1 MSEIG
6 NCLYKEDIWLTQ
18 NVFKWEHSLHL
29 TLERNIK
36 DFLKDSLEQKDNYA
50 IKLIRTKLKPVSY
63 THLDVYKRQDVH
75 IDWL

>member
-50 IKLIRTKLKPVSY
+50 IKLIRTKLKLYFIYFTITNNS
-63 THLDVYKRQDVH
+63 T
-75 IDWL
+75 IIF